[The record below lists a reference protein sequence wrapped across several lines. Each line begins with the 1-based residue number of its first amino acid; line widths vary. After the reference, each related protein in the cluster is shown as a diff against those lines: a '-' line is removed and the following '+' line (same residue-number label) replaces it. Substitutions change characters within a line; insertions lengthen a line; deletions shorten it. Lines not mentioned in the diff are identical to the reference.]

1 MPDRRSNDFELDERP
16 DEPDDDYAD
25 SIVGGIRLTVPGPDR
40 GVPPARDDDD
50 TRAPVTTQPATQPGQ
65 SGQQPSD
72 IRTALVAVL
81 SNPEQM
87 ASVLSVSDEQIN
99 NLRTLVISAGTGA
112 AHKYLRGLIGDVP
125 ASTIGAVVSSI
136 LAKRF
141 IRREE

>member
-1 MPDRRSNDFELDERP
+1 MPNKHNDFELDERP

-40 GVPPARDDDD
+40 GVPSVSDNGAVIAGAPA
-50 TRAPVTTQPATQPGQ
+50 ASQPASSGQ
-65 SGQQPSD
+65 SGQPPSD

-87 ASVLSVSDEQIN
+87 ANALSVTDDQIN

-125 ASTIGAVVSSI
+125 ASTLGAIVSSI
-136 LAKRF
+136 LARRL

>member
-1 MPDRRSNDFELDERP
+1 MPDKHNDFELDERP

-40 GVPPARDDDD
+40 GVPQVHDDD
-50 TRAPVTTQPATQPGQ
+50 TVTPATITQPAQPGQ

-99 NLRTLVISAGTGA
+99 NLRTLIISAGTGA
-112 AHKYLRGLIGDVP
+112 AHKYLHGLIGDVP
-125 ASTIGAVVSSI
+125 ASTIGAIVSSI
-136 LAKRF
+136 LARRI